1 MGDERP
7 RWNARSLR
15 VRVSHA
21 IAEPLSPK
29 HHAGAILHFRSDR
42 NLNAWNV
49 DRAQQVAQGTS
60 FFRRYASCTTVRNV
74 ARAINRAKVESR
86 SHIAGTKINAQTQRR
101 QRTATDF
108 TLPGIVAK
116 EGQMRRS
123 TAGRETTAQR
133 RYQTAAT
140 RRCQSMQV
148 GQVRRLQLGSPRLGM
163 RQSTQSINHQ
173 HENLGL
179 CVARA
184 QFARVSL
191 LIIAQIT
198 FLNTCL

>member
-21 IAEPLSPK
+21 IAEPLSPETPRRRDTPFPQRPK
-29 HHAGAILHFRSDR
+29 PQRPECR
-42 NLNAWNV
+42 P
-49 DRAQQVAQGTS
+49 AQQVAQGTS

-74 ARAINRAKVESR
+74 ACAINRAKLSL

-133 RYQTAAT
+133 RYQTVLPAAAN
-140 RRCQSMQV
+140 RS
-148 GQVRRLQLGSPRLGM
+148 RLG
-163 RQSTQSINHQ
+163 R
-173 HENLGL
+173 
-179 CVARA
+179 
-184 QFARVSL
+184 FAVSNSDL
-191 LIIAQIT
+191 PDSG
-198 FLNTCL
+198 